1 MRRNKQEHRGFY
13 NAIQGSVTN
22 MNLSMWKLISL
33 NEERNFSKKEKCD
46 AEQRRINKQKNRE
59 IKTKQNNHQ
68 NPNIQNIMNE
78 NFGRQVFRFN
88 IQKIISYLHSVSMSP
103 YTFQMYS
110 IILYFARVF

>member
-33 NEERNFSKKEKCD
+33 NEERNFSKKEKVWCWTK
-46 AEQRRINKQKNRE
+46 ANQQAKEQEKLKPKQK
-59 IKTKQNNHQ
+59 ITTKT
-68 NPNIQNIMNE
+68 PNIQNIMNE
-78 NFGRQVFRFN
+78 NFGRQVFRLN

-103 YTFQMYS
+103 YTDVNAF
-110 IILYFARVF
+110 